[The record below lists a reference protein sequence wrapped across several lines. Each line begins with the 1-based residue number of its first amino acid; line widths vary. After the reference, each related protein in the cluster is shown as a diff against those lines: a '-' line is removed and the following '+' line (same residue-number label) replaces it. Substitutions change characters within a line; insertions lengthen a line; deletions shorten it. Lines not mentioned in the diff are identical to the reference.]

1 VTKFRVYRVENI
13 SRSRECVVDAPDEES
28 AIAKAKAEGTWDNFD
43 ENDLRPEQYSAY
55 PDEDC
60 MDFDAVAEEEEEE
73 DPPPPVQHIRKD
85 LNVVAEQLRGLAD
98 SIDSGR
104 TKGIF
109 VVHIDH
115 HRRRDL
121 IVYSERYSIV
131 ELMGDTELE
140 LLNLKMNLLAQKDD
154 G

>member
-1 VTKFRVYRVENI
+1 VYRVENI

-28 AIAKAKAEGTWDNFD
+28 AIAKAKSEDTWDNFD

-55 PDEDC
+55 PEEDC
-60 MDFDAVAEEEEEE
+60 MDFDAMAEEEEEDE
-73 DPPPPVQHIRKD
+73 EEPPPPVQNIRKD
-85 LNVVAEQLRGLAD
+85 INVVATQLRDLAD
-98 SIDSGR
+98 SIDAGR
-104 TKGIF
+104 TRGIF

-121 IVYSERYSIV
+121 IAYAERYSIV
-131 ELMGDTELE
+131 ELMGDIELE
-140 LLNLKMNLLAQKDD
+140 LLKLKLSTITEAGD